1 MGIINDGAVTG
12 RSLAVFFLETEG
24 IIEEKNSGKR
34 SGVESLERAEQLVIF
49 VLALVSATEFL
60 DGVGSGLLNY
70 TS

>member
-1 MGIINDGAVTG
+1 MKK
-12 RSLAVFFLETEG
+12 
-24 IIEEKNSGKR
+24 KNSGKR
-34 SGVESLERAEQLVIF
+34 SGVESLERAEQLEIF